1 MSILQEFLI
10 KSAGFIPGAI
20 SATAPYVAGGIIGT
34 SSIKPYTSAPSSSQS
49 RDFNK
54 LKTLIENDGINVD
67 TAENPNIPGPGYDG
81 ISRTI
86 YYPQNNV
93 HGIQPHAGILAHEYG
108 HALNSRDIQ
117 NVSGTPGRYAF
128 TIGSGLMG
136 NMAPLLPLGA
146 LALTSQSKFNPYKRL
161 ATQPSLRHSKNKFIR
176 SARAVFNSPKH
187 RMRFVGRAGLLGAAL
202 QLPRLADEVIAS
214 KRGADTLATNGIE
227 GNPYA
232 GLPSYISGLA
242 APLAVAPSYKL
253 SRKLVKFLPKTGKLG
268 FLGRIFGR

>member
-1 MSILQEFLI
+1 MSDLQKFLV

-20 SATAPYVAGGIIGT
+20 SATAPYVAGGIVST
-34 SSIKPYTSAPSSSQS
+34 PSIKPYTSTPSSSQL

-54 LKTLIENDGINVD
+54 LKTRIENDGINVD
-67 TAENPNIPGPGYDG
+67 TAENTNLPGPGYNGLD
-81 ISRTI
+81 RTI
-86 YYPQNNV
+86 YYPHNNAQ
-93 HGIQPHAGILAHEYG
+93 GIQPYAGILAHEYG

-117 NVSGTPGRYAF
+117 NVAGTPGRYAF

-136 NMAPLLPLGA
+136 NMASLLPLGA
-146 LALTSQSKFNPYKRL
+146 LALTSQAKFNPYKQL
-161 ATQPSLRHSKNKFIR
+161 ATDPSFRRSKNKFIR
-176 SARAVFNSPKH
+176 SARAIFKSPKH

-202 QLPRLADEVIAS
+202 QLPRLADEIVAS
-214 KRGADTLATNGIE
+214 KRGADILAANGIE